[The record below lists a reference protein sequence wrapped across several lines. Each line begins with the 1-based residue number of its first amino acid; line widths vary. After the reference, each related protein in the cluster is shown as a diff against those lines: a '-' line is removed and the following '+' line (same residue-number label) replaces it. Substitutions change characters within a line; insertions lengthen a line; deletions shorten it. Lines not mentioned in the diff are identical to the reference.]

1 MATKSPSR
9 RAAAAPAAVAA
20 PGVHYRV
27 ECADLHARLFEVTLT
42 IDRPRP
48 SSS

>member
-1 MATKSPSR
+1 MATKSPR
-9 RAAAAPAAVAA
+9 RAAATPAAVAA
-20 PGVHYRV
+20 PGVHFRV